1 MNGCSPTLERL
12 SQGTRDPLEPATLPL
27 TGHIELNKI
36 SKVRAEPRAE
46 AHYVDERSGATYP
59 IDDPRWCGD
68 DGAPLTVSAL
78 PGITREQVD
87 TGARSLWRYRAALP
101 VRIDAPVSL
110 GEGCTPL
117 VEKDWGEDRILFKL
131 EWFSPT
137 GSFKDRGTSVMISLL
152 AQRGVR
158 EVIEDSSGNGG
169 ASVSAYCAAAGLRA
183 RILAPATTSPAKIL
197 QSRAYGAEV
206 ELVPG
211 DRDATAAEALR
222 RSAHTYY
229 ASHNWHPFFLQ
240 GTKTLAYELWEDLG
254 FTAPDAVVTVAGAG
268 STVLGCDLGFSE
280 LLAAGQIARRPRLL
294 VAQPAHC
301 APLHAAFRAGTET
314 PVPFDHAPTI
324 AEGTAIREPVRFP
337 EVLRAIRRSDGDMA
351 AIPEDEIAAAVR
363 RLAAM
368 GLYAEPTS
376 ATAAAAIEVFRARG
390 AIRPGETTVVLLTG
404 SGLKAAP
411 TMTKLF
417 G

>member
-1 MNGCSPTLERL
+1 M
-12 SQGTRDPLEPATLPL
+12 
-27 TGHIELNKI
+27 
-36 SKVRAEPRAE
+36 SKVRAEP
-46 AHYVDERSGATYP
+46 HYVDERSGASYP
-59 IDDPRWCGD
+59 IDEPRWCGD

-78 PGITREQVD
+78 PGITPGQVD

-101 VRIDAPVSL
+101 VRVDAPVSL

-117 VEKDWGEDRILFKL
+117 VEKDWGEGRVHFKL

-169 ASVSAYCAAAGLRA
+169 ASVAAYCAAAGIRA
-183 RILAPATTSPAKIL
+183 RILVPESTSPAKVL

-206 ELVPG
+206 QLVPG

-222 RSAHTYY
+222 QSAATYY

-268 STVLGCDLGFSE
+268 STVLGCDLGFGE

-294 VAQPAHC
+294 VAQPANC
-301 APLHAAFRAGTET
+301 APIHAAFHGEA
-314 PVPFDHAPTI
+314 APAFSPTV
-324 AEGTAIREPVRFP
+324 AEGTAIREPVRLP
-337 EVLRAIRRSDGDMA
+337 EVVSAVRRSGGDMA
-351 AIPEDEIAAAVR
+351 AIPEDAIVAAVR
-363 RLAAM
+363 GLAAM

-376 ATAAAAIEVFRARG
+376 ATAAAAIDVFRARG
-390 AIRPGETTVVLLTG
+390 AIRPGETTAVLLTG
-404 SGLKAAP
+404 SGLKAA
-411 TMTKLF
+411 TAMGALF
-417 G
+417 SPEDTPEGGGPR

>member
-1 MNGCSPTLERL
+1 M
-12 SQGTRDPLEPATLPL
+12 
-27 TGHIELNKI
+27 
-36 SKVRAEPRAE
+36 RAEP
-46 AHYVDERSGATYP
+46 HYVDERSGASYP
-59 IDDPRWCGD
+59 IDEPRWCGD

-78 PGITREQVD
+78 PGITPGQVD

-117 VEKDWGEDRILFKL
+117 VEKDWGEGRVHFKL

-169 ASVSAYCAAAGLRA
+169 ASVAAYCAAAGIKA
-183 RILAPATTSPAKIL
+183 RILAPESTSPAKVL
-197 QSRAYGAEV
+197 QARAYGADV
-206 ELVPG
+206 RLIPG

-222 RSAHTYY
+222 QSAATYY

-268 STVLGCDLGFSE
+268 STVLGCDLGFGE
-280 LLAAGQIARRPRLL
+280 LLSAGQIARRPRLL

-301 APLHAAFRAGTET
+301 APIHAAFRGATAA
-314 PVPFDHAPTI
+314 PAFSPTI
-324 AEGTAIREPVRFP
+324 AEGTAIREPVRLP
-337 EVLRAIRRSDGDMA
+337 EVVSAVRRSGGDMA
-351 AIPEDEIAAAVR
+351 AIPEDAIVAAVR

-376 ATAAAAIEVFRARG
+376 ATAAAAIDVFRARG
-390 AIRPGETTVVLLTG
+390 AIRPGETTAVLLTG
-404 SGLKAAP
+404 SGLKAA
-411 TMTKLF
+411 TAMGALF
-417 G
+417 TPEDTPEDPR